1 MALLDIR
8 NLHVYYGKIHALRGV
23 SLSVDSNQI
32 VTLIG
37 ANGAGKTT
45 TLRAISGIL
54 AATEGEVIFD
64 GQSLRDL
71 QAHEVVSRRIVQV
84 PEGRRI
90 FSRLTVAE
98 NLRIGA
104 FLKDD
109 KKWIADRQ
117 AHVLDMFPILKE
129 RLRQIAGASLGY
141 RPLARC
147 RLLVFA
153 F

>member
-23 SLSVDSNQI
+23 SLAVGEHQI

-37 ANGAGKTT
+37 ANGAGKST

-54 AATEGEVIFD
+54 AATEGEV
-64 GQSLRDL
+64 SY
-71 QAHEVVSRRIVQV
+71 RRAVAQRRCRRIRSWRGGIVQV

-104 FLKDD
+104 FLSND
-109 KKWIADRQ
+109 KKWIARQ
-117 AHVLDMFPILKE
+117 ARRM
-129 RLRQIAGASLGY
+129 SSTCS
-141 RPLARC
+141 RC
-147 RLLVFA
+147 
-153 F
+153 

>member
-1 MALLDIR
+1 MALLDVR

-23 SLSVDSNQI
+23 TLSVDNDRI

-45 TLRAISGIL
+45 TLQTISGIL
-54 AATEGEVIFD
+54 AAAEGEVIFE
-64 GQSLRDL
+64 GQPLKDL
-71 QAHEVVSRRIVQV
+71 PAHAVVSRGIVQV

-104 FLKDD
+104 FLTND
-109 KKWIADRQ
+109 KKWIADKE
-117 AHVLDMFPILKE
+117 AHVL
-129 RLRQIAGASLGY
+129 
-141 RPLARC
+141 
-147 RLLVFA
+147 
-153 F
+153 